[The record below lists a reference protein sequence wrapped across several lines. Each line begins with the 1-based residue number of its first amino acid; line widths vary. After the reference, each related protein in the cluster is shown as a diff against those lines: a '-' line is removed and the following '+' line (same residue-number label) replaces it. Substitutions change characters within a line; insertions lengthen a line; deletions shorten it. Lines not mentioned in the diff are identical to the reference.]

1 MSIKP
6 KLAER
11 YPTTDTSALFMT
23 PELASRHIQVPL
35 GISCVGEF
43 HGVDGVQNGTAPTSG
58 LRNNLHEL
66 SSALIAVPHQQD
78 QRECA
83 MTKSAVTLEELMSR
97 LDEQSLTLTALRA
110 SIDVQFKR
118 IASRQAELDLLPQA
132 ARKRRETLRHLLP
145 QRPGRNGQN
154 QNH

>member
-1 MSIKP
+1 
-6 KLAER
+6 
-11 YPTTDTSALFMT
+11 
-23 PELASRHIQVPL
+23 
-35 GISCVGEF
+35 
-43 HGVDGVQNGTAPTSG
+43 
-58 LRNNLHEL
+58 
-66 SSALIAVPHQQD
+66 
-78 QRECA
+78 